1 MPEDAGNGSQWDC
14 VVVSVVTSV
23 HHTFRQYDVAP
34 DGQKFIINTVFEQSV
49 EPITVYANWERELKR

>member
-1 MPEDAGNGSQWDC
+1 M
-14 VVVSVVTSV
+14 VVSVVTSV